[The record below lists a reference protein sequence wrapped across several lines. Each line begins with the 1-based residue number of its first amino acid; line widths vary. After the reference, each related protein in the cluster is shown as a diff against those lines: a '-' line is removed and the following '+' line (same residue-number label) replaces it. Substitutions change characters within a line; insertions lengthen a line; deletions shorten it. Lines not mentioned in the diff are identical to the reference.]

1 MCLSHKRTLTS
12 LDRLTSNFD
21 DRVVKWRDNLAQTLL
36 PQREVSCVSVVF

>member
-21 DRVVKWRDNLAQTLL
+21 DRVVKRRDTLAETLL
-36 PQREVSCVSVVF
+36 PQHDVSCISVVF